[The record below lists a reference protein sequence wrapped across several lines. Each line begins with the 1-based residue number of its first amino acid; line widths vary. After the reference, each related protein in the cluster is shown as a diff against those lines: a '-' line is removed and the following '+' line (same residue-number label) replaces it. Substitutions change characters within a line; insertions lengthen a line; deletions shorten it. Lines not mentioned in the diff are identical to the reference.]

1 MTDPYAKTE
10 YTSGTTY
17 KQKTRHPEI
26 LRTSGKL
33 TIVKLR
39 FYFTKTYL
47 ADKAGT
53 LTELLKD
60 SPVSKS
66 VPEPPPSPQISL
78 CDGSSKCVDEHVATP
93 LL

>member
-1 MTDPYAKTE
+1 MQ
-10 YTSGTTY
+10 
-17 KQKTRHPEI
+17 KQNTRLAPHINKKTRHSGK

-47 ADKAGT
+47 ADNPGT
-53 LTELLKD
+53 LTLPLND
-60 SPVSKS
+60 SPEIKS